1 MQGGEP
7 RRVSYTRRVT
17 IPTRTRSA
25 RSYCLWVNDPVQVLR
40 STRHPGQLCPRGLHR
55 SGVTEWDRPHCII
68 PDRST
73 APRPGHPRPLVLHPL
88 PIRIHA
94 APEGRIEG
102 EGHGFHSAT
111 ARLTEANWSSNVYD
125 FVPRGTTASRTT
137 SHSSSSHRP
146 ADAPAAHTRRFS
158 PYCVAI
164 AISITA
170 CRSSGV
176 SARGRRTAAARR

>member
-1 MQGGEP
+1 M
-7 RRVSYTRRVT
+7 
-17 IPTRTRSA
+17 
-25 RSYCLWVNDPVQVLR
+25 NDPVQVLR

-68 PDRST
+68 PDRS
-73 APRPGHPRPLVLHPL
+73 AVPRPGHPRPLVLHPL

-125 FVPRGTTASRTT
+125 CVPRGTTAG
-137 SHSSSSHRP
+137 
-146 ADAPAAHTRRFS
+146 ADEGDELRVGLPFGDPDDIALEFFAP
-158 PYCVAI
+158 P
-164 AISITA
+164 
-170 CRSSGV
+170 G
-176 SARGRRTAAARR
+176 